1 MRKGQRVE
9 TLTKTV
15 GQTPRTG
22 VIVDI
27 REEDFVEVKWEDGHT
42 SVITRSALIESP
54 TTAEGE
60 ANSD

>member
-22 VIVDI
+22 VVVDI
-27 REEDFVEVKWEDGHT
+27 RDEDFVEVEWDDGHI
-42 SVITRSALIESP
+42 SVITRSALTESP
-54 TTAEGE
+54 TTRTDTK
-60 ANSD
+60 SD